1 MNRRS
6 IVLPIATMKSPA
18 DVWTEEKL
26 EEASR
31 LWDKGV
37 PAATI
42 AAQLG
47 VTLGSFL
54 GTTSFKRERFPI
66 RFKPAEKP
74 QPAPRR
80 VPKPVLTLV
89 PKEPPRRTF
98 FEGCYIEHVKRTTS
112 TGAVVTM
119 PRVSFIDG

>member
-1 MNRRS
+1 MGRH
-6 IVLPIATMKSPA
+6 I
-18 DVWTEEKL
+18 VWTEEKL

-31 LWDKGV
+31 LWGEGISASK
-37 PAATI
+37 I

-74 QPAPRR
+74 QPAPRKA
-80 VPKPVLTLV
+80 PKPVLALV

-98 FEGCYIEHVKRTTS
+98 IAGQWIEHVKRTTQS
-112 TGAVVTM
+112 GAVVTM
-119 PRVSFIDG
+119 PRVSFIDGIREGGD